1 MSEVK
6 IIERSL
12 SVWPECMHVWVASL
26 GPVEEILDILVANE
40 IVDNGHAV
48 DGNGRKWTLWKFG
61 MHRKITV
68 YHKNRAYTQVFVQKN
83 GIWEIVKENN

>member
-12 SVWPECMHVWVASL
+12 SVYPECIHIWLESL
-26 GPVEEILDILVANE
+26 GPVEEILDILVTNE
-40 IVDNGHAV
+40 IIDDGYVEV
-48 DGNGRKWTLWKFG
+48 DGRIWSQWKYG

-68 YHKNRAYTQVFVQKN
+68 YHASRTYTQVFVQKN
-83 GIWEIVKENN
+83 GIWYLVKED